1 MIRRPHAWSLPGD
14 RLKKTS
20 GNFNRNAIRRT
31 IAAAIMT
38 TIPALG
44 SLAEER
50 KTLPILDAV
59 TLTKSCTQALRE
71 ARESV
76 KAMEAIPLAA
86 VTVENVLDQWD
97 LDAIELENVVG
108 VVAILNN
115 VHPDRSV
122 REAADKC
129 TLEISSFGT
138 ELYQNEKLY
147 ERVKAVIP
155 KTSTQ
160 RQLKKDLLEGFE
172 DSGVALPPDKR
183 KRYRE
188 ISDRIT
194 ELSQEFGRNIRD
206 NPAKLTFTPAE
217 YEGLSAS
224 WIERVPKD
232 SQGNV
237 EVGFDYPDY
246 VPFMSSSRNE
256 AARERYYVA
265 YHRRGTPRNLEIL
278 DEIVALR
285 REIAAL
291 YGVPTFAHYVTRRRM
306 VESPETV
313 AKFLDEVKA
322 SVSEVEKRDLDELR
336 KLKSE
341 MTGTPLD
348 STKLHRWDLN
358 FYRERLREQR
368 FQIDQ
373 EALRRYFPTPQT
385 VQWVLDV
392 SQKIY
397 GVRFE
402 AAKVPLWHEDVL
414 YFDVKDGETGAF
426 IGGMYLDLFP
436 RDGKYKHAAAW
447 PVRGVSSKAGRRPI
461 SVLVTNFDRTGL
473 THDELETFFH
483 EIGHVL
489 HGVFS
494 QTEYNAHSGTSVQRD
509 FVEAPSQMYE
519 EWARRIES
527 LRTIREVCPECPLMD
542 EALVDRLNDARRFGQ
557 GIDYARQH
565 LYAAFDMALAGSEKT
580 AALDL
585 WKKME
590 GDTPLGYVPATE
602 FPGTFGHITGGYAA
616 GYYGYMW
623 SEVLALDML
632 SSFGDNIM
640 NPEVGR
646 KFRRMILSRG
656 GEVPARELVEQFLGR
671 PVNSKAFFAEI
682 TGKR

>member
-1 MIRRPHAWSLPGD
+1 MRV
-14 RLKKTS
+14 
-20 GNFNRNAIRRT
+20 IRRT
-31 IAAAIMT
+31 IAAVIMT
-38 TIPALG
+38 ATPAL
-44 SLAEER
+44 SSAAEER

-71 ARESV
+71 ARESIA
-76 KAMEAIPLAA
+76 AMERVPLDE
-86 VTVENVLDQWD
+86 VTAENILERWD
-97 LDAIELENVVG
+97 LDAIELENVAG
-108 VVAILNN
+108 VVSILNN

-122 REAADKC
+122 REAADAC
-129 TLEISSFGT
+129 TLELSSFST
-138 ELYQNEKLY
+138 ELFQSEKLY
-147 ERVKAVIP
+147 ERVKASAP
-155 KTSTQ
+155 KTAAQ
-160 RQLKKDLLEGFE
+160 KQLQKDLLEGFE
-172 DSGVALPPDKR
+172 DSGVTLPPGKR
-183 KRYRE
+183 KRFKE

-206 NPAKLTFTPAE
+206 NPTRLTFTPTE
-217 YEGLSAS
+217 YEGLPAS
-224 WIERVPKD
+224 WIERVAKD
-232 SQGNV
+232 AQGNA

-256 AARERYYVA
+256 AARERYYIA

-278 DEIVALR
+278 DEIVSLR

-291 YGVPTFAHYVTRRRM
+291 YDLPSFAHYVTRRRM
-306 VESPETV
+306 VENPETV
-313 AKFLDEVKA
+313 LKFLDEVKA
-322 SVSEVEKRDLDELR
+322 TVTEVENRDLEELR

-341 MTGTPLD
+341 MAGTPLE
-348 STKLHRWDLN
+348 STKLNRWDLN

-373 EALRRYFPTPQT
+373 EALRKYFPMPQT
-385 VQWVLDV
+385 LQWVLGV
-392 SQKIY
+392 SEKIY

-402 AAKVPLWHEDVL
+402 PAKVPLWHEDVL
-414 YFDVKDGETGAF
+414 YYDVKDAESGAF
-426 IGGMYLDLFP
+426 IGGMYLDLYP
-436 RDGKYKHAAAW
+436 REGKYKHAAAW
-447 PVRGVSSKAGRRPI
+447 PVRGVSRKAGRKPI
-461 SVLVTNFDRTGL
+461 SVLVTNFDRMGL

-494 QTEYNAHSGTSVQRD
+494 ETDYNAHSGTSVQRD

-519 EWARRIES
+519 EWARKIES
-527 LRTIREVCPECPLMD
+527 LKTIREVCGECPLMD
-542 EALVDRLNDARRFGQ
+542 EALVKRLNDARRFGQ

-565 LYAAFDMALAGSEKT
+565 LYAAFDMALAGSGSAK
-580 AALDL
+580 ALDL

-632 SSFGDNIM
+632 SSFGENIM
-640 NPEVGR
+640 NPEAGR
-646 KFRRMILSRG
+646 KFRTMILSRG
-656 GEVPARELVEQFLGR
+656 GEEPSRQLVERYLGR
-671 PVNSKAFFAEI
+671 PANSKAFFAEI
-682 TGKR
+682 TGRR